1 MAECFYRPTFCC
13 LGPPTHLIQGVGV
26 GWEGVELHWV
36 GIGVV
41 LLVAASSGIGSLQAV
56 RLVLSEI
63 DTVSGVR
70 KVLVVRQVLAV
81 RWVWVAKLAWAIVL
95 GVEVAAFLLL
105 LSFEGLAVI
114 AVVGVSSLL
123 ACKDYPQL

>member
-1 MAECFYRPTFCC
+1 M
-13 LGPPTHLIQGVGV
+13 
-26 GWEGVELHWV
+26 
-36 GIGVV
+36 
-41 LLVAASSGIGSLQAV
+41 AASSGIGSLQAV

-63 DTVSGVR
+63 DTVSGIR

-95 GVEVAAFLLL
+95 GVEVAVFLLL
-105 LSFEGLAVI
+105 LSFAGLAVI

-123 ACKDYPQL
+123 ACKDYPQV